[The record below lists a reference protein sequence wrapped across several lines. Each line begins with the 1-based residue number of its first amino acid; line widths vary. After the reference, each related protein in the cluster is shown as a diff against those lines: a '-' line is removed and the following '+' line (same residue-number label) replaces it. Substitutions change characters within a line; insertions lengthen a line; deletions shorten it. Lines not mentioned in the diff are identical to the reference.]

1 MDAFSHTVAIFVPH
15 PSGSAPHAKGVR
27 YFYISTTGI
36 EALWGAI
43 DTVKQGQK
51 CKKRIVVR
59 PSRRYPG
66 LHELYTYHFPKQW
79 SEACQANREL
89 IKTAQTLAH
98 AIEKDHSYAA
108 LEWRIRHI
116 QHLLNPVPGQKTYS
130 HFYHFVYNSI
140 YQSLR
145 TASQATQPA
154 ASQAAQPNIHPLTKP
169 ASDPSIELN
178 IQQAQHV
185 IPLSSS
191 PSPSVSSEY
200 VSFVPITSRPS
211 KHHHSS
217 ISNLQSPISQH
228 LHPLHRR
235 RWSIQQK
242 KRNHDVI
249 PPFDLNVSY
258 ASLFTNLASF
268 DLRLAALLA

>member
-1 MDAFSHTVAIFVPH
+1 MDTLSQTLATFVPH
-15 PSGSAPHAKGVR
+15 PSDSAPHAKGVR
-27 YFYISTTGI
+27 YFRISNPAI
-36 EALWGAI
+36 EAIWGAI

-66 LHELYTYHFPKQW
+66 LHELYTYRFPKQW

-89 IKTAQTLAH
+89 IKTAQRLAH

-116 QHLLNPVPGQKTYS
+116 QHLLNPVPGQKTYA
-130 HFYHFVYNSI
+130 HFYPFVYVTI

-145 TASQATQPA
+145 A
-154 ASQAAQPNIHPLTKP
+154 ASQAAQPAASQVATP
-169 ASDPSIELN
+169 AAS
-178 IQQAQHV
+178 
-185 IPLSSS
+185 LSSS

-228 LHPLHRR
+228 LHPHHRR
-235 RWSIQQK
+235 RRSIQK

-258 ASLFTNLASF
+258 ASLFTNLASL

>member
-1 MDAFSHTVAIFVPH
+1 MDTLSQTLATFVPH
-15 PSGSAPHAKGVR
+15 PSVSAPHAKGVR
-27 YFYISTTGI
+27 YFRISNPAI
-36 EALWGAI
+36 EAIWGAI

-66 LHELYTYHFPKQW
+66 LHELYTYRFPKQW
-79 SEACQANREL
+79 SKACQANREL
-89 IKTAQTLAH
+89 IKTAQRLAH

-130 HFYHFVYNSI
+130 HFYPFVYVTI

-145 TASQATQPA
+145 AASQAAQPA
-154 ASQAAQPNIHPLTKP
+154 ASQAAQPAASQVATP
-169 ASDPSIELN
+169 AAS
-178 IQQAQHV
+178 
-185 IPLSSS
+185 LSSS

-217 ISNLQSPISQH
+217 ISNLQSPISH
-228 LHPLHRR
+228 HILPLHRR
-235 RWSIQQK
+235 RRSIQQK

-258 ASLFTNLASF
+258 ASLFTNLASL